1 MFGKLKSWLAHN
13 LPYGDWFCRT
23 KFSIPGLN
31 SLFSEDVPD
40 SPKTSESERLLDELS
55 PEIYQQLVDAV
66 ENLPINQ
73 AEQKTI
79 ISSLDEQFERWHNAP
94 SQANNSVLILSSPV
108 TAVSSILSQALAQWA
123 EQKQVSIRLLPLTSR
138 PNAIA
143 DIKFQLEHHLAF
155 PDHNNNS
162 AQQQPEVVIIPNLS
176 WCFLRSLE
184 GLAGIEY
191 LQSLLCQNPQ
201 NRFWIVGANQ
211 VGWVYLN
218 LVCNLQAYFGEV
230 VSLSEIEQKELQTWL
245 EPVIDQFSITF
256 DSPSIDKQILGKDKE
271 NKEHYFD
278 RLYSISQGVSTVAAQ
293 SFLQSIRYQEV
304 DEEDE
309 APGTR
314 QKLIA
319 QLPRLPNLP
328 ALEPEEQYL
337 LYSLLLH
344 GDLILSA
351 LATSLGD
358 EESQVQARVQMLCR
372 KGVVEQKEQILK
384 IDPIYYPLL
393 KQYLESNNFLINQH

>member
-1 MFGKLKSWLAHN
+1 MLGKLKSWLAHN
-13 LPYGDWFCRT
+13 LTYGDWICRI
-23 KFSIPGLN
+23 KFSIPGLK

-55 PEIYQQLVDAV
+55 PEMYQKLVDAV

-73 AEQKTI
+73 AEQKAI
-79 ISSLDEQFERWHNAP
+79 ISSLDEKFERWRDAP
-94 SQANNSVLILSSPV
+94 SHANNSVLILSSPV
-108 TAVSSILSQALAQWA
+108 TAVSSILSEALEEWA

-143 DIKFQLEHHLAF
+143 DIKSQLEHHLAF
-155 PDHNNNS
+155 LDQNNNS
-162 AQQQPEVVIIPNLS
+162 AQQEREVVIIPNLS

-230 VSLSEIEQKELQTWL
+230 VILSEIEQKELQKWL
-245 EPVIDQFSITF
+245 EPVINQFSITF

-293 SFLQSIRYQEV
+293 SFLQSIRHREVQQEG
-304 DEEDE
+304 ET
-309 APGTR
+309 PGNR

-319 QLPRLPNLP
+319 QLPRLPSLP

-344 GDLILSA
+344 SDLTLSA
-351 LATSLGD
+351 LAISLGD
-358 EESQVQARVQMLCR
+358 EESQVQARIQMLCR
-372 KGVVEQKEQILK
+372 KGIVELQNQILK
-384 IDPIYYPLL
+384 INPIYYPPL
-393 KQYLESNNFLINQH
+393 KQYLESNNFLIEQR

>member
-1 MFGKLKSWLAHN
+1 MLGKLKSWLGNN
-13 LPYGDWFCRT
+13 L
-23 KFSIPGLN
+23 PGLN
-31 SLFSEDVPD
+31 SLLSEDAPD
-40 SPKTSESERLLDELS
+40 SPKTSESERQLDELS
-55 PEIYQQLVDAV
+55 SEMHQQLVDAV

-73 AEQKTI
+73 TEQKTI
-79 ISSLDEQFERWHNAP
+79 ISSLNEKFERWQKAP

-108 TAVSSILSQALAQWA
+108 TAVSSILSQALEEWA
-123 EQKQVSIRLLPLTSR
+123 KQKQVSIRILPLTSR
-138 PNAIA
+138 PTDIS
-143 DIKFQLEHHLAF
+143 DIKSQLEHYLAS
-155 PDHNNNS
+155 PKEDNDS
-162 AQQQPEVVIIPNLS
+162 TQQQPEVVVIPNLS

-218 LVCNLQAYFGEV
+218 LVCNLEAYFGEV
-230 VSLSEIEQKELQTWL
+230 VILSAVEQKELQKWFDPII
-245 EPVIDQFSITF
+245 EQFDITF
-256 DSPSIDKQILGKDKE
+256 DSPSIDKQILDSDKNNKD
-271 NKEHYFD
+271 HYFD

-293 SFLQSIRYQEV
+293 SFIQSIRYQ
-304 DEEDE
+304 DLDPTEETS
-309 APGTR
+309 GTQ

-319 QLPRLPNLP
+319 QLPKLPNLP

-344 GDLILSA
+344 SDLTLSA

-358 EESQVQARVQMLCR
+358 EEFQVQARIQILCR
-372 KGVVEQKEQILK
+372 QGIVEQKEQTFWIN
-384 IDPIYYPLL
+384 PIYYSLL
-393 KQYLESNNFLINQH
+393 KQYLENNNFLIDQV

>member
-1 MFGKLKSWLAHN
+1 MLGNLKSWLVNN
-13 LPYGDWFCRT
+13 L
-23 KFSIPGLN
+23 PGLN
-31 SLFSEDVPD
+31 SLFSEDIPD
-40 SPKTSESERLLDELS
+40 SPKTSESERLFDELS
-55 PEIYQQLVDAV
+55 PEMYQKLVDAV

-79 ISSLDEQFERWHNAP
+79 ISSLDEKFESWQKAP

-108 TAVSSILSQALAQWA
+108 TAVSSILSEALEEWA
-123 EQKQVSIRLLPLTSR
+123 EQKQLSIRILPLTSR

-143 DIKFQLEHHLAF
+143 NIKAKLEHYLESLSTTN
-155 PDHNNNS
+155 DS
-162 AQQQPEVVIIPNLS
+162 TKQQPEVVIIPNLS
-176 WCFLRSLE
+176 WCFLRSIE

-230 VSLSEIEQKELQTWL
+230 VILSEIGQKELQQWL
-245 EPVIDQFSITF
+245 DPVIDQFSITF
-256 DSPSIDKQILGKDKE
+256 DSPSIDKQILDKDKS

-278 RLYSISQGVSTVAAQ
+278 RLYSISQGVTTVAAQ
-293 SFLQSIRYQEV
+293 SFLQSIRHQEM
-304 DEEDE
+304 DEEDKTS
-309 APGTR
+309 GN
-314 QKLIA
+314 QQQLIA
-319 QLPRLPNLP
+319 QLPRLPSLP

-344 GDLILSA
+344 SDLSLSA

-358 EESQVQARVQMLCR
+358 EEFQVQARIQMLCR
-372 KGVVEQKEQILK
+372 KGIVELQNQILK
-384 IDPIYYPLL
+384 INPIYYPSL
-393 KQYLESNNFLINQH
+393 KQYLENNNFLIDRQ